1 MRRHLTPATFE
12 RTMWVFGLFVVIAI
26 GVLIFAARLISS
38 APDDP
43 PPP

>member
-1 MRRHLTPATFE
+1 MRWHNTPATLLS
-12 RTMWVFGLFVVIAI
+12 TMWVFGLLVLVAI
-26 GVLIFAARLISS
+26 GVLIYAARLISS

>member
-1 MRRHLTPATFE
+1 MRADLTPATLP

-26 GVLIFAARLISS
+26 GVLIYAARLISS